1 QATTDIPMEALENAT
16 GLTPNSN
23 NVLKKLPATA
33 TSPEESAGSDAT
45 SNANANENVNA
56 NADEMTSRDYYF
68 DSYAHFGIHEEML
81 KDEVRTVTYRNAMYH
96 NKHLFQGKTVL
107 DVGCGTG
114 ILSMFA
120 AKAGAAVVIAVDC
133 SNIIEFARQVVIDN
147 NLQDVIKVVKG
158 KIEEVELPNGIKNVD
173 IIISEWMGY
182 CLFYE
187 SMLDTVLYAR
197 DKWLKPGGMM
207 FPDRGT
213 LYITAIEDRQYK
225 DEKINWWDDVYGFD
239 MSCIR
244 KVAVTE
250 PLVDV
255 VDPKQVV
262 STSCMVKEVDLY
274 TVQKADL
281 NFASKF
287 SLTIKRNDFVQALV
301 TYFNIEFTKCHKRLG
316 FSTSPDSTYTH
327 WKQTVFYMDDHLTA
341 KKNEEITGTFQMKP
355 NERNNRDLD
364 FVIDIKFKGELSH
377 INETNTYR
385 MR

>member
-1 QATTDIPMEALENAT
+1 MSDDIIMQTANDSNAIT
-16 GLTPNSN
+16 GFN
-23 NVLKKLPATA
+23 NVPTKDSPTTPA
-33 TSPEESAGSDAT
+33 S
-45 SNANANENVNA
+45 
-56 NADEMTSRDYYF
+56 ADEMTSRDYYF

-81 KDEVRTVTYRNAMYH
+81 KDEVRTITYRNAMYH
-96 NKHLFQGKTVL
+96 NKHLFRDKVVL

-120 AKAGAAVVIAVDC
+120 AKAGAAKVIAVDC
-133 SNIIEFARQVVIDN
+133 SNIVEYARQVVIDN
-147 NLQDVIKVVKG
+147 NLEGIIHVVKG
-158 KIEEVELPNGIKNVD
+158 KIEEVDLPLGIKEVD

-197 DKWLKPGGMM
+197 DKWLKPDGMM

-225 DEKINWWDDVYGFD
+225 DDKINWWDNVYGFD

-262 STSCMVKEVDLY
+262 SNSNLVKEVDLY
-274 TVQKADL
+274 TVKKSDL
-281 NFASKF
+281 EF
-287 SLTIKRNDFVQALV
+287 STPFNLTIKRNDFVQALV
-301 TYFNIEFTKCHKRLG
+301 TYFNIEFTKSHKRLG
-316 FSTSPDSTYTH
+316 FSTSPDATYTH
-327 WKQTVFYMDDHLTA
+327 WKQTVFYLDDYMTV
-341 KKNEEITGTFQMKP
+341 KKGEEITGTFKMKP
-355 NERNNRDLD
+355 NQRNNRDLD
-364 FVIDIKFKGELSH
+364 FVIDVNFKGELSDVH
-377 INETNTYR
+377 ETNTYR

>member
-1 QATTDIPMEALENAT
+1 MSTTDIPMESAIENAT

-23 NVLKKLPATA
+23 NVLKKLSQSGAGA
-33 TSPEESAGSDAT
+33 AASPDE
-45 SNANANENVNA
+45 ANAH
-56 NADEMTSRDYYF
+56 ADEMTSRDYYF

-96 NKHLFQGKTVL
+96 NKHLFQGKIVL

-120 AKAGAAVVIAVDC
+120 AKAGAAQVIAVDC

-147 NLQDVIKVVKG
+147 NLQDIIKVVKG
-158 KIEEVELPNGIKNVD
+158 KIEEIELPNGIQGVD

-197 DKWLKPGGMM
+197 DKWLKPNGMM

-262 STSCMVKEVDLY
+262 STACLVKEVDLY

-281 NFASKF
+281 NFSSKF
-287 SLTIKRNDFVQALV
+287 NLTIKRNDFVQALV

-327 WKQTVFYMDDHLTA
+327 WKQTVFYLDDHMTA

-355 NERNNRDLD
+355 NDRNNRDLD
-364 FVIDIKFKGELSH
+364 FVIDINFKGELSE
-377 INETNTYR
+377 IQESNTYR